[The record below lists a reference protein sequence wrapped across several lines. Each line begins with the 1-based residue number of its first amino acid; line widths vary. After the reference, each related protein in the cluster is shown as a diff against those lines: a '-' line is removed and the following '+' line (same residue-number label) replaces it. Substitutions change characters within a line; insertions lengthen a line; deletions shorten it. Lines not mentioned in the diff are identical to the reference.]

1 LEKDKKKEF
10 DQIKSKNKGGD
21 TKREKRGGGIVEKK
35 RRQQDSNLR
44 GLPQQ
49 ISSLSP

>member
-21 TKREKRGGGIVEKK
+21 MKREEER
-35 RRQQDSNLR
+35 L
-44 GLPQQ
+44 
-49 ISSLSP
+49 